1 MAPGLLGVASQEVLV
16 CSAQAAVGSNV
27 IFCLQLGER
36 LVTIVFLLSRTFQSR
51 GQALKSKR
59 AVMCSKATGLLC
71 KRCHGSS
78 GTSFVPSPRA
88 SSYLVSGI
96 LKLLGKGLLA
106 AAGSQLTGLSLR
118 ICL

>member
-78 GTSFVPSPRA
+78 GADFVLSMRVRA
-88 SSYLVSGI
+88 PPPPVPH
-96 LKLLGKGLLA
+96 
-106 AAGSQLTGLSLR
+106 
-118 ICL
+118 